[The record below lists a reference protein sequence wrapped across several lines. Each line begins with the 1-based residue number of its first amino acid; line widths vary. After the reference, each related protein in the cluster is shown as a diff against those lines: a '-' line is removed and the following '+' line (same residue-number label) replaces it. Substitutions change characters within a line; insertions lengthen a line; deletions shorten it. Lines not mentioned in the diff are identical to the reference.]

1 MGDISISYRTHHN
14 IHQHYHSRMHQEQLR
29 INQYFG
35 SAKRLSLVQFSYL
48 LLSVHTQW
56 GQRSAMNI
64 SCTVSTIYG
73 ASYRS
78 IIRSACLIHVYICTS
93 KAVLVFEVRV
103 HVRLSPLDPA
113 PAHKQHNIARLHS
126 SIEEQ

>member
-1 MGDISISYRTHHN
+1 MGDISLSYRTHHY
-14 IHQHYHSRMHQEQLR
+14 IHQHYYSSMHQEQSS
-29 INQYFG
+29 INKHFG

-64 SCTVSTIYG
+64 SYTVCTIYG
-73 ASYRS
+73 APYRS
-78 IIRSACLIHVYICTS
+78 IIRSACLIHVCICTS
-93 KAVLVFEVRV
+93 KAILVFEVHV

-113 PAHKQHNIARLHS
+113 PAHEQHNIARLHS